1 MAGALDGQRHSLR
14 QSGAPAA
21 VDEHDVFI
29 DMLDCEE
36 IPVIYALNFLI
47 DVLGC
52 LGGLVLNLL
61 GCIGQARGILGLEK
75 CWQYRAE
82 HEGQGQQSTHVNS
95 CDMSSKP

>member
-1 MAGALDGQRHSLR
+1 MAGAFDGQRHSLC
-14 QSGAPAA
+14 QSGAAAA
-21 VDEHDVFI
+21 VDEYDVFI
-29 DMLDCEE
+29 HMLDCEE

-52 LGGLVLNLL
+52 LGGLVFNLL

-75 CWQYRAE
+75 RWQYRAE
-82 HEGQGQQSTHVNS
+82 HESKGQQSTRVNS